1 MKKLMVILAALMLPS
16 VAVAQADSFQTE
28 WNNYCSKIKE
38 CTMQKMGE
46 NPDDMPE
53 AMRDMVMQS
62 MEGMCASMQDQFTEA
77 QQTEYQ
83 DIADAGAECLRSLNR
98 LTCDQ
103 MTEGQQQ
110 FETEACQEYQEMAEN
125 HPSNQ

>member
-1 MKKLMVILAALMLPS
+1 MKKLMIIAAALMLS
-16 VAVAQADSFQTE
+16 CVAQADSFQDE
-28 WNNYCSKIKE
+28 WNEYCTKIKE

-62 MEGMCASMQDQFTEA
+62 MDGMCASMENQFTEA

-83 DIADAGAECLRSLNR
+83 DIANAGAECLRSLNE

>member
-1 MKKLMVILAALMLPS
+1 MKKLIIIAAVLMLPFF
-16 VAVAQADSFQTE
+16 AQADSFQAE
-28 WNNYCSKIKE
+28 WNKYCTKIKE
-38 CTMQKMGE
+38 CTMQQMGE

-53 AMRDMVMQS
+53 AMRDMVMQT
-62 MEGMCASMQDQFTEA
+62 MDGMCASMEEQFTEV

-98 LTCDQ
+98 MTCDEI
-103 MTEGQQQ
+103 TGGGQEQ
-110 FETEACQEYQEMAEN
+110 FETQECRDYQEMAEN

>member
-1 MKKLMVILAALMLPS
+1 MKKLMIIAAALLLPC
-16 VAVAQADSFQTE
+16 VAQADSFQAE
-28 WNNYCSKIKE
+28 WDNYCSKMKE

-62 MEGMCASMQDQFTEA
+62 MDGMCLAMEEQFTDA
-77 QQTEYQ
+77 QQAEYR

-98 LTCDQ
+98 LSCDQ
-103 MTEGQQQ
+103 ITEGQQQ
-110 FETEACQEYQEMAEN
+110 FETEACREYQEMAEN